1 MRILNLRI
9 HTTITSSQVTFIVEN
24 AKLRKLLSQGPKYSE
39 PKQLD
44 FISAKSEI
52 LKGIDNCIENYCDRY
67 HLDKVVL
74 KAWKVEIVKAIDERI
89 DEVTPRLE
97 FDPVTETLQDP
108 SCRKSLL
115 NLQNRFVIAPIDKAT
130 GNVSFICK
138 RFYAEVLVKEL
149 ELVGEKSDTYQ
160 SIRKNCNTIV
170 QSNKKDLK
178 KNLESKFPRKMK
190 NYQTSIGCLSFTR
203 IH

>member
-1 MRILNLRI
+1 M
-9 HTTITSSQVTFIVEN
+9 TFIVKN
-24 AKLRKLLSQGPKYSE
+24 AKLRKLLSRGPKYRE

-115 NLQNRFVIAPIDKAT
+115 NLQPACDGVPIA
-130 GNVSFICK
+130 F
-138 RFYAEVLVKEL
+138 FH
-149 ELVGEKSDTYQ
+149 
-160 SIRKNCNTIV
+160 SIAHKIQLNGQMR
-170 QSNKKDLK
+170 
-178 KNLESKFPRKMK
+178 
-190 NYQTSIGCLSFTR
+190 TSMGSVPAIM
-203 IH
+203 H